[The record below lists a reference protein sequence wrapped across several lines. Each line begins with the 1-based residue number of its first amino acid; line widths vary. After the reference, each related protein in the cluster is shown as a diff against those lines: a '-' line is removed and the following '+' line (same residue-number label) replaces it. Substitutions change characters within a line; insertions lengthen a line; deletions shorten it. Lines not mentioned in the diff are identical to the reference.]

1 MCIGPPLSKNLN
13 HRGSDCDLNA
23 LDRVQK
29 FDTEDFI
36 EEVEVDCMIE
46 RRTLFELVAPNL
58 LLCLTLRRRD
68 RTEVTVR
75 IRKGAE
81 PIVSDAVQG
90 TLGMA
95 PIRDFH
101 TSHHHDVDA
110 ITDRLVLL

>member
-29 FDTEDFI
+29 FDTEGLI

-46 RRTLFELVAPNL
+46 RRTLFELVASNL

-90 TLGMA
+90 NARHGPYQGFPYLSST
-95 PIRDFH
+95 
-101 TSHHHDVDA
+101 
-110 ITDRLVLL
+110 